1 MLQTRREFIFKED
14 SRDSHPNAAKRRA
27 IQLER
32 NAHVVDCGR
41 VVNQLELLP
50 EICVHYTLEIGAVG
64 NRFAIQVRIGVQ
76 NRNTG
81 IIYDG
86 SVVDDRHTAHNRIH
100 HCVQITIGAQIVDHG
115 PAHRLRVI
123 GVHTRAG
130 QVWGRVRCQ
139 IRELRIQVSGVL
151 MRGGHSLPQ

>member
-86 SVVDDRHTAHNRIH
+86 SVVKIGNMPQN
-100 HCVQITIGAQIVDHG
+100 QINNVFKSTTV
-115 PAHRLRVI
+115 PR
-123 GVHTRAG
+123 
-130 QVWGRVRCQ
+130 
-139 IRELRIQVSGVL
+139 
-151 MRGGHSLPQ
+151 